1 MSSTEESELEKEGN
15 NCLAD
20 EFYVSC
26 LKEREVFQESQVKLL
41 GDYASFFRRK
51 CFIPS
56 F

>member
-1 MSSTEESELEKEGN
+1 MFSTEKSELKKEGN
-15 NCLAD
+15 NYFAD

-26 LKEREVFQESQVKLL
+26 SKKGEVFQEWQVKLL
-41 GDYASFFRRK
+41 GDYASFLRGK